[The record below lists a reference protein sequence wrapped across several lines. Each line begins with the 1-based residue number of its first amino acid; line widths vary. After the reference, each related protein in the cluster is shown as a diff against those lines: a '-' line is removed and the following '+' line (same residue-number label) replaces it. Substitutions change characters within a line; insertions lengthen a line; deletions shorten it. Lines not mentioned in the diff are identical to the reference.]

1 MASEHNTHYHGNITG
16 NGNGNPAELTHNHR
30 HPCPQTRGTLFR
42 IFIPAG
48 TVINLL
54 NVLELTSPSGICL
67 ILRIPLLQDK
77 HAAVQALFDAVKQA
91 GGTVEAV

>member
-1 MASEHNTHYHGNITG
+1 MASDYNTHYHGNF
-16 NGNGNPAELTHNHR
+16 NDNPAEQLGQKHR
-30 HPCPQTRGTLFR
+30 HPCPHKPGTLFR

-67 ILRIPLLQDK
+67 ILRTPLLQDK